1 MYDHL
6 NSFTGEP
13 GSDGVV
19 RVCAANMNFNYFCL
33 EQRGEEL
40 AMKTRRR
47 SPKTAFGILPGRSHS
62 GEEMGILRSVQLE
75 QPHPTVEWVMKCL
88 AVTDAAG
95 YGQICDELDALT
107 AATQEQER
115 IEEVP
120 TLGGARQYV
129 TGRHSMFTVRV
140 KDDRGHC
147 LDDYDL
153 LLTAGPDYSPDELPA
168 GFFRDRQRNS
178 VNPGNLTYYLDHDR
192 MSGGLSGAMQKKLGF
207 RIVARPDAG
216 LARYR
221 AAELRSDAAH
231 LDALLR
237 PNETTLVEVVLSRNV
252 DSNVFRMTSRLEPLG
267 FGCELSGRLLQ
278 AA

>member
-1 MYDHL
+1 
-6 NSFTGEP
+6 
-13 GSDGVV
+13 
-19 RVCAANMNFNYFCL
+19 MNFNYFCL
-33 EQRGEEL
+33 EQQGEEL

-62 GEEMGILRSVQLE
+62 GEEMGIQRSVRLE
-75 QPHPTVEWVMKCL
+75 QPHPTVEWVMRCL

-95 YGQICDELDALT
+95 YRQICDELDALT
-107 AATQEQER
+107 AATQAQER
-115 IEEVP
+115 IEEVQ

-140 KDDRGHC
+140 KDDRGRC
-147 LDDYDL
+147 LEDYDL
-153 LLTAGPDYSPDELPA
+153 LLTAGPDYSPDALPA

-178 VNPGNLTYYLDHDR
+178 VTPGNLTYYLDHDR
-192 MSGGLSGAMQKKLGF
+192 MSSGLSGAMQQKLGF

-216 LARYR
+216 LAHYT
-221 AAELRSDAAH
+221 ATELRSDVAH
-231 LDALLR
+231 IDELLR
-237 PNETTLVEVVLSRNV
+237 PNETTMVDIVLNRNV

-267 FGCELSGRLLQ
+267 FGREPNGRLLQ